1 MKTLLDEQLHVDLKP
16 SLSSFNVFEPKDFYW
31 DGLKNGELRERLN
44 ENDFVFFV
52 SADKNLPFQQN
63 LNKIN
68 FTVILLDT
76 PTLQWAH
83 LSLFVYKIRQILTDP
98 PLIPPKLIHVSV
110 EGFHNKKLIESLK
123 KLLPPDQILFV

>member
-1 MKTLLDEQLHVDLKP
+1 MKILLDEQLHVDLKP
-16 SLSSFNVFEPKDFYW
+16 SLSFFNVFEPKDFDW
-31 DGLKNGELRERLN
+31 DGLKNGELREKLN
-44 ENDFVFFV
+44 ENNFVFFI

-83 LSLFVYKIRQILTDP
+83 LSLFVHKIREVLSNP
-98 PLIPPKLIHVSV
+98 PLILPKLIHVSI
-110 EGFHNKKLIESLK
+110 EGFHNKKLIANLK
-123 KLLPPDQILFV
+123 KLLPPDQILFI